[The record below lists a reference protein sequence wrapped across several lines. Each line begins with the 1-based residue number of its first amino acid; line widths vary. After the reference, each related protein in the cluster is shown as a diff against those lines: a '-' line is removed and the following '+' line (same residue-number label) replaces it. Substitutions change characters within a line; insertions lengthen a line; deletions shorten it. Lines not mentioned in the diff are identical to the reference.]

1 MDDKR
6 IVELYFKRSEKAIEE
21 TQIKYGRYCYSI
33 AYNILFSNED
43 SEECVNDTYLRAWN
57 SMPPQKPSKLS
68 SFLGRI
74 TRNLALDRY
83 DYNHAQKRSQNLEIA
98 LEEIGEAVPESDRL
112 DSLLGEIAL
121 KDSINSFLASLP
133 KKTRQI
139 FMRRYWY
146 LSEIKDIANDFSMSE
161 TSVRVTLSR
170 TRVKLK
176 AHLEKEG
183 ITL

>member
-6 IVELYFKRSEKAIEE
+6 IVELYFERSEKAIEE